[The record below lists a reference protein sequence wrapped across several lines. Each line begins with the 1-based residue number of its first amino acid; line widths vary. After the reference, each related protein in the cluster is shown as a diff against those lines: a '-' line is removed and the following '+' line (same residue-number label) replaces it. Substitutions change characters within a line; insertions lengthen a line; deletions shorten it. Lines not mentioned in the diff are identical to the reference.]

1 VNLADAGDVARS
13 GQVPALRPR
22 KRPAMEMK
30 AMRDDLSQ
38 AKEEHQMN
46 DHSPSEGRRTTT
58 ADLSWMLWTAIG
70 IGGIWIAVLLISLL
84 APDLVSGSE
93 QQHLPVAAFATGF
106 WGGIGTLVFLWA
118 MGRLRGRAMWRP
130 TWTGLSVVTLG
141 IWAVATILAITLP
154 VMVTGTDPTRIPFAA
169 LFAPPAAAMLTAL
182 AGTIASVFRGG
193 PGGG

>member
-1 VNLADAGDVARS
+1 VNLADAGDIARS
-13 GQVPALRPR
+13 GRVPALPRR

-30 AMRDDLSQ
+30 AMRDDVSQ

-46 DHSPSEGRRTTT
+46 DRTPSEGHRTTT

-93 QQHLPVAAFATGF
+93 QQHLPVAAFATWF
-106 WGGIGTLVFLWA
+106 WGGIGTLVLLWA
-118 MGRLRGRAMWRP
+118 MGRLRGNARWQP
-130 TWTGLSVVTLG
+130 IWIGLSVATLG
-141 IWAVATILAITLP
+141 IWALATILAITLP
-154 VMVTGTDPTRIPFAA
+154 EMVTGTDPTRIPFAA

-182 AGTIASVFRGG
+182 AGAIASVFRGG

>member
-1 VNLADAGDVARS
+1 
-13 GQVPALRPR
+13 
-22 KRPAMEMK
+22 
-30 AMRDDLSQ
+30 
-38 AKEEHQMN
+38 MN

-93 QQHLPVAAFATGF
+93 QQHLPVAAFATWF
-106 WGGIGTLVFLWA
+106 WGGIGTLVLLWA
-118 MGRLRGRAMWRP
+118 MGRLRGNARWQP
-130 TWTGLSVVTLG
+130 IWIGLSVATLG
-141 IWAVATILAITLP
+141 IWALATILAITLP
-154 VMVTGTDPTRIPFAA
+154 EMVTGTDPTRIPFAA

-182 AGTIASVFRGG
+182 AGAIANVFRGG